1 MALHQLHP
9 RRRRLP
15 FQTMPF
21 GQLNPRHVLEHNHY
35 RCFINLAGS
44 DLTVAMRPI
53 LQDQIIRSNRRPEL
67 KIVHGFQPGFNIID
81 IFELLHGSIV
91 PSADKHL
98 QISVGKRGKP

>member
-9 RRRRLP
+9 GRRRLP
-15 FQTMPF
+15 FQTKPF

-35 RCFINLAGS
+35 CCFINLAGC
-44 DLTVAMRPI
+44 DLTVAMRAI
-53 LQDQIIRSNRRPEL
+53 LQDQVIGSNCRPEF

-91 PSADKHL
+91 QSANKHL